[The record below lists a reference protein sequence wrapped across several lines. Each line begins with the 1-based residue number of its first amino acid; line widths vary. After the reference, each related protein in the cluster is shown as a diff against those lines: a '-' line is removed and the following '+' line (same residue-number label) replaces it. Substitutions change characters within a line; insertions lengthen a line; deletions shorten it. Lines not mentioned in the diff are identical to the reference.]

1 MEMTPRRVR
10 LGHSLMGYRPHRFDE
25 RVEIPKGTMITV
37 LNYDG
42 SETDSLVD
50 WNGRIL
56 IVDKGALETFEESL

>member
-1 MEMTPRRVR
+1 
-10 LGHSLMGYRPHRFDE
+10 MGYRPHRFDE